1 MKGYGGPMGLFC
13 DEDALENFSV
23 KSPMVSHLV
32 SDFQAGDVYNLFVI
46 NNQLYAYLLII
57 L

>member
-1 MKGYGGPMGLFC
+1 MKGYGGPMGLFR
-13 DEDALENFSV
+13 DEGALENFGV
-23 KSPMVSHLV
+23 KSPVVSRLV
-32 SDFQAGDVYNLFVI
+32 SEFQAGDVYILFVI